1 MHEYKI
7 FLKEKKQIDELMEQG
22 CRIVS
27 VKENLNGTF
36 VHFRPIDK
44 EAPDQVKTLRLLT
57 PDSRK
62 YFTNQLRLKRQVK
75 S

>member
-27 VKENLNGTF
+27 VKENFNGTF

-44 EAPDQVKTLRLLT
+44 EALDQVNTLRLLT

-75 S
+75 N

>member
-22 CRIVS
+22 CQIVS
-27 VKENLNGTF
+27 VKENLNGAF
-36 VHFRPIDK
+36 VQFRPIDE
-44 EAPDQVKTLRLLT
+44 EALDQVNTLRLLT

-75 S
+75 N

>member
-22 CRIVS
+22 CQIVS
-27 VKENLNGTF
+27 VKENLNGAL
-36 VHFRPIDK
+36 VHFRPIGQ